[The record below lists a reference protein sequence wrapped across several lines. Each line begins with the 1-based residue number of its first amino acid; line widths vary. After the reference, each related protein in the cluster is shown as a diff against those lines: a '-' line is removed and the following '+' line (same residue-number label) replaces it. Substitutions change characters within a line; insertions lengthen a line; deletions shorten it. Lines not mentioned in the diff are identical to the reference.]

1 MVTAARTASQALV
14 HVGIAFAIT
23 WGVTGSLAF
32 GGLAAVIE
40 ALLNVMVLPL
50 HEKAWA
56 AMRRAMTGKAGWGG
70 LLAEKTS
77 QGLLHAGI
85 AFAVMYWA
93 SGSLAFGGLVA
104 VLEPVCNILLLPLHD
119 RAWRRLQQKFGIGD
133 HGRFAPV

>member
-40 ALLNVMVLPL
+40 AMLNVMVLPL
-50 HEKAWA
+50 HEKAWSTV
-56 AMRRAMTGKAGWGG
+56 RRRMSGKASLGG

-77 QGLLHAGI
+77 QGIMHSGI
-85 AFAVMYWA
+85 AFAVMYGA

-104 VLEPVCNILLLPLHD
+104 VLEPICNILLLPLHD
-119 RAWRRLQQKFGIGD
+119 RAWRNLQLKLGIAAGR
-133 HGRFAPV
+133 RFA